1 MTRKELIH
9 HLTTLSSGTI
19 ARAIGSNR
27 YILIDRAINN
37 AVLYAARS
45 APDEEITAVDD
56 NLAGKLS
63 FLATHKDEKPA
74 FLPF

>member
-19 ARAIGSNR
+19 ARAIGSDR

-37 AVLYAARS
+37 AVIYAADA
-45 APDEEITAVDD
+45 APDAEISATEGF
-56 NLAGKLS
+56 AGVLS
-63 FLATHKDEKPA
+63 FLAAHKDEKPA